1 MKFVV
6 SWTVRAGGSAAE
18 NEAGVARV
26 LEVFSKWSVPSDQTF
41 HQFVTRAD
49 GEGGFAVVETDNL
62 AGVALNNFKFSP
74 YLEFAVYPV
83 LDVQEGTGLLA
94 EAAEFRKSI
103 T

>member
-6 SWTVRAGGSAAE
+6 SWTARAGGSAAE
-18 NEAGVARV
+18 NEASAARV

-49 GEGGFAVVETDNL
+49 GQGGFAVVETDNL
-62 AGVALNNFKFSP
+62 AGVALSSFKFSP
-74 YLEFAVYPV
+74 YLETAVYPV
-83 LDVQEGTGLLA
+83 LDIQEGTGLLA